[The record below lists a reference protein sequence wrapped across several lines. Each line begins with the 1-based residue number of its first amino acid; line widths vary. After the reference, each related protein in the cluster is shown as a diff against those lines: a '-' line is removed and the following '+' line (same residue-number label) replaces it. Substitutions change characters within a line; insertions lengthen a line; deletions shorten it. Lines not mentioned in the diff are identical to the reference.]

1 MRAAIT
7 GDDVSDGRQEA
18 GERSF
23 FSLPGQEDKFL
34 LPARTGGEVCS
45 PCLATRRSFFSLPG
59 QEEKF
64 LLPAWPGGEV
74 SPPAFM
80 TGCAVVPPLI
90 KARLTVALLRVTG
103 QRSDR
108 TNEPS
113 PPPPATRYRARH
125 KLAWTCG
132 AWARARNKQIT
143 IKKS

>member
-1 MRAAIT
+1 MMLVTAGRRRERE
-7 GDDVSDGRQEA
+7 VSSPCPAR
-18 GERSF
+18 RTSF
-23 FSLPGQEDKFL
+23 FSLPGQEEKFL
-34 LPARTGGEVCS
+34 LPAW
-45 PCLATRRSFFSLPG
+45 L
-59 QEEKF
+59 EEKF